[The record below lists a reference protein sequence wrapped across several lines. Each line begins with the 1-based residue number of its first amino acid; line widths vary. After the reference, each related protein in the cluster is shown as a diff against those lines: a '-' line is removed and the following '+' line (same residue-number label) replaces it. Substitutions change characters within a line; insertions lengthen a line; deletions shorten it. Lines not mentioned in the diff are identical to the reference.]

1 MAQTVSYEAAMANL
15 RSMFSG
21 VDDEVIAML
30 LQSNNGHLE
39 RTVEQLLGIT
49 GGAADVGAGGGGVP
63 SHSLSVP
70 HSGGG
75 SARRRSSNSERAP
88 PGQQRNRACTANG
101 SGCHSAADV
110 SIRLIAVW
118 WCSREWV

>member
-1 MAQTVSYEAAMANL
+1 MANL

-49 GGAADVGAGGGGVP
+49 GGAVDVSGPAVAPANNLSVPGGGG
-63 SHSLSVP
+63 S
-70 HSGGG
+70 
-75 SARRRSSNSERAP
+75 RRRSSNSERQPSCQPKAIHP
-88 PGQQRNRACTANG
+88 LTADLHSLRAAT
-101 SGCHSAADV
+101 H
-110 SIRLIAVW
+110 RLLTSYPSVLH
-118 WCSREWV
+118 CCE

>member
-49 GGAADVGAGGGGVP
+49 GGAADVGSGGGGSAP
-63 SHSLSVP
+63 SSSLSVP
-70 HSGGG
+70 NS
-75 SARRRSSNSERAP
+75 SARRRSSNAERQP
-88 PGQQRNRACTANG
+88 PR
-101 SGCHSAADV
+101 
-110 SIRLIAVW
+110 
-118 WCSREWV
+118 

>member
-49 GGAADVGAGGGGVP
+49 GGAGDVGGGGGGGGAP
-63 SHSLSVP
+63 ASNLSVP
-70 HSGGG
+70 SGN
-75 SARRRSSNSERAP
+75 SRRRSSNSERERQP
-88 PGQQRNRACTANG
+88 PGQHTLDM
-101 SGCHSAADV
+101 HSAQPSRSAGADTQRDSHSV
-110 SIRLIAVW
+110 SL
-118 WCSREWV
+118 CG